1 MIGESMPFKQR
12 FINSLY
18 VNRPLNPELILHK
31 LSTGKTNCT
40 ELGGL
45 ITYDH
50 LKLEVSQ
57 DEEQAYFSQDALDAI
72 CLAAAEKGYHI
83 HLDAVDQES
92 FEKAANSFHLVRTK
106 GCKRNTLIIAG
117 EVAAEEDAPYLTTWP
132 TDYLNES
139 VFGHCRSVSEA
150 IDQLTVKAAEIIGRS
165 EDLGS
170 ICLLYTSRCV

>member
-1 MIGESMPFKQR
+1 MP
-12 FINSLY
+12 
-18 VNRPLNPELILHK
+18 
-31 LSTGKTNCT
+31 
-40 ELGGL
+40 
-45 ITYDH
+45 
-50 LKLEVSQ
+50 
-57 DEEQAYFSQDALDAI
+57 LDAI

-170 ICLLYTSRCV
+170 IEQGKIADFTVFEENPLDTDLEVFSKMHAALTVIDSQIAYDVDEECIEEMCDILLSMRL

>member
-1 MIGESMPFKQR
+1 MLR
-12 FINSLY
+12 
-18 VNRPLNPELILHK
+18 
-31 LSTGKTNCT
+31 
-40 ELGGL
+40 
-45 ITYDH
+45 
-50 LKLEVSQ
+50 LK
-57 DEEQAYFSQDALDAI
+57 
-72 CLAAAEKGYHI
+72 KGYHI

-170 ICLLYTSRCV
+170 IEQGKIADFTVFEENPLDTDLEVFSKMHAALTVIDSQIAYDVDEECIEEMCDILLSMRL